1 MDAAG
6 RDPWRSQRSW
16 APSAPATTSA
26 VSVSDPHLTVKE
38 VAAELNVSVDQAK
51 KLILGSHIPA
61 IDVGVGGRSFWRV
74 PRKDFDKW
82 KADKRAETE
91 RRLGPWSGR

>member
-1 MDAAG
+1 M
-6 RDPWRSQRSW
+6 
-16 APSAPATTSA
+16 
-26 VSVSDPHLTVKE
+26 SDPHLTVKE
-38 VAAELNVSVDQAK
+38 VDAELNVSVDQPR

-74 PRKDFDKW
+74 SRKDFDKW